1 MRVRLCVH
9 ACVCVLLM
17 LLLLLVLFWV
27 VSHCYGDRR
36 RLSTVRSFVTTRRS
50 RKSSHDSRPSS
61 TNVGEH
67 AGSCGG
73 MYVASLCVDHLSRR
87 QIWSCA
93 CSLGSWPCSVP
104 RSRWHRSLHSS
115 TTCWRVDWMP
125 TSSWYT
131 VVLLQRT
138 PPASAC
144 GSSSCRWRAPALA
157 AQLRVSADVAVL
169 FVRCCPC

>member
-104 RSRWHRSLHSS
+104 RSRWHRSLHVLEGRLDAHKFLVYRRAFAEDASS
-115 TTCWRVDWMP
+115 IGVWFFILQVACACTRCPVARV
-125 TSSWYT
+125 
-131 VVLLQRT
+131 
-138 PPASAC
+138 
-144 GSSSCRWRAPALA
+144 G
-157 AQLRVSADVAVL
+157 
-169 FVRCCPC
+169 